1 MTLHES
7 TEHRNVMYAFVE
19 EDKVHYVGK
28 TAMPLEGRLYLYRR
42 ACLTSSREARCHEQ
56 LVARLRQVPSIDIYV
71 FTGEPQPLHGAFS
84 INLIDGLMDS
94 IVHALMPAWNSASFE
109 AAGKATDRQSVR
121 IALMLRASCRDNGF
135 FNIPAGDL
143 NRHFGPNGQ
152 RVKIWIGDETEPL
165 ASVVNRTSNLSG
177 ACRFY
182 GGARLKRWFHGM
194 PAGTYLQLDVL
205 SPDRLHLTHA
215 AEMLEV
221 R

>member
-1 MTLHES
+1 
-7 TEHRNVMYAFVE
+7 MYAFVE
-19 EDKVHYVGK
+19 DDKVHYVGK

-42 ACLTSSREARCHEQ
+42 ACRTSARETRCHEQ

-71 FTGEPQPLHGAFS
+71 FTGDPQPLHGAFA
-84 INLIDGLMDS
+84 INLVDGLVDS
-94 IVHALMPAWNSASFE
+94 IVSALMPAWNRASFE
-109 AAGKATDRQSVR
+109 AAGTVSDSQSVR

-152 RVKIWIGDETEPL
+152 RVQIWIGDETEPL
-165 ASVVNRTSNLSG
+165 TSVVNRTSNLSG

-215 AEMLEV
+215 AELSEA